1 MAARPVFSRARRA
14 DCLREGSV
22 IQRRTFLVGGGTML
36 LVLGTVAVSAS
47 GCVLIPYPV
56 GGHGHPRHYGY

>member
-1 MAARPVFSRARRA
+1 MVREEVTSMK
-14 DCLREGSV
+14 LRTLGRLAT
-22 IQRRTFLVGGGTML
+22 IL
-36 LVLGTVAVSAS
+36 LLMGTVAVSAS